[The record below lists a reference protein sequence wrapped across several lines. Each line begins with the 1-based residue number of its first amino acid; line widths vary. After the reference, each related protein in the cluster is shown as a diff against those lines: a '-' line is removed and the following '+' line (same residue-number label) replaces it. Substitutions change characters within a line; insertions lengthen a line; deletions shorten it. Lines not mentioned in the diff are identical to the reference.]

1 MRCVCHYKVLNFTMK
16 VTFFDRRRGNTKR
29 LLAILLSSALL
40 LTLMTAVVAGDS
52 TGPYTAYLWGK
63 CNDGTA
69 KVAVFINSVTEEE
82 TTYNAFW
89 LTLAYDTNAL
99 EFTEAVGSEPLEGK
113 RELRAEAKNGVI
125 TVAGCGDS
133 ISTDRC
139 AVLLRFK
146 VNTNC
151 VTKVQLL
158 EARVSDRSQ
167 SKSDAKPAKLDKDRY
182 AYTIANG
189 CYLAELPANMGL
201 YGDAAVAAGG
211 NYTFQTDPHYDYTFT
226 AAVGDDP
233 ATVIDNNGG
242 SYTVQNVTGPLKI
255 SNVKRTPKIYSVTV
269 AGSGSGDVQA
279 SATATYGQ
287 DFHFAVN
294 QTALMQYAVSA
305 VVDGRRVSLTNVGNT
320 YTIAGEDVTG
330 PVTITVAKVTA
341 DGTTLVLFV
350 GSGAEDVDGGTE
362 QTCRSGSAF
371 TFSLNADESCD
382 YVVLVEGQTL
392 QGAGGQYTIPANLV
406 SGAILTVS
414 VTKTTRLTADVRV
427 SEYLSGRVWLVEASL
442 TVPVGKMLTYDGAPM
457 LYVPARGAY
466 MYVVDAEPTTEQARR
481 DISTAVGQA
490 DSLTINGD
498 ANDSGLLDVNDA
510 QLVYDMCMRM
520 YDLNDLTQPMWLRAN
535 ANGDQTIDI
544 LDVQCILQSLAG

>member
-1 MRCVCHYKVLNFTMK
+1 MK

-40 LTLMTAVVAGDS
+40 LALMTAVAAGDS

-63 CNDGTA
+63 CDDGTA

-82 TTYNAFW
+82 TTYNACW

-99 EFTEAVGSEPLEGK
+99 EFTEAVGSEPLK
-113 RELRAEAKNGVI
+113 DNRELQVSAKNGVI

-133 ISTDRC
+133 ISTDSC

-189 CYLAELPANMGL
+189 CYLVALPADMGL

-211 NYTFQTDPHYDYTFT
+211 NYTFQTDPHYNYTFT
-226 AAVGDDP
+226 ATVDDTSLEVADNGD
-233 ATVIDNNGG
+233 G
-242 SYTVQNVTGPLKI
+242 SYTVRGVTGPLEI

-294 QTALMQYAVSA
+294 QTELMQYAVSA

-320 YTIAGEDVTG
+320 YTIAGQDVTG

-371 TFSLNADESCD
+371 TFSLNADKSCD

-392 QGAGGQYTIPANLV
+392 QGAVGRYTIPANLV

-414 VTKTTRLTADVRV
+414 VTKTTRLIADVRV
-427 SEYLSGRVWLVEASL
+427 SEYLSGRVWLVETSL

-481 DISTAVGQA
+481 AISTAVGQA

-520 YDLNDLTQPMWLRAN
+520 YDLNDLTQPMWQRAD

>member
-1 MRCVCHYKVLNFTMK
+1 MVLKFTMK

-40 LTLMTAVVAGDS
+40 LALMTTVATGDS
-52 TGPYTAYLWGK
+52 TGPYTASISSGK
-63 CNDGTA
+63 CKNG
-69 KVAVFINSVTEEE
+69 KVSVAVFVGSE
-82 TTYNAFW
+82 TAKSYNAFW

-99 EFTEAVGSEPLEGK
+99 EFTEAVGSKPLEGT

-125 TVAGCGDS
+125 TVAGCGGN
-133 ISTDRC
+133 ISADDF
-139 AVLLRFK
+139 AVKLYFNVK
-146 VNTNC
+146 ATGI
-151 VTKVQLL
+151 TKVQLL
-158 EARVSDRSQ
+158 DALVSDRSQ
-167 SKSDAKPAKLDKDRY
+167 SQFDAKPAKLDEE
-182 AYTIANG
+182 ASVATVTNG
-189 CYLAELPANMGL
+189 CYLAELPADMGL
-201 YGDAAVAAGG
+201 YGDAAVAVGKD
-211 NYTFQTDPHYDYTFT
+211 YTFQTDPHYDYTFT
-226 AAVGDDP
+226 ATVGDDP

-269 AGSGSGDVQA
+269 AGSGKGDVT
-279 SATATYGQ
+279 TAAKTPTYGQ
-287 DFHFAVN
+287 DFQFAVN
-294 QTALMQYAVSA
+294 QTELMQYAVSA

-350 GSGAEDVDGGTE
+350 GSGAADVAGGTE

-371 TFSLNADESCD
+371 TFSLNADGSCD

-392 QGAGGQYTIPANLV
+392 QGTVGQYTIPANLV

-427 SEYLSGRVWLVEASL
+427 SECLSGRVWLVEASL

-466 MYVVDAEPTTEQARR
+466 MYVADTAPTTEQARR
-481 DISTAVGQA
+481 AISTAVGQA

-498 ANDSGLLDVNDA
+498 ANNSGLLDVNDA
-510 QLVYDMCMRM
+510 QLVYDMYMNV
-520 YDLNDLTQPMWLRAN
+520 YQFNDLTQPMWLRAN

>member
-1 MRCVCHYKVLNFTMK
+1 MK

-40 LTLMTAVVAGDS
+40 LALMTAVVAGDS
-52 TGPYTAYLWGK
+52 TGSYTAYLWGK
-63 CNDGTA
+63 CDDGTA
-69 KVAVFINSVTEEE
+69 KVTVFINSVTEEE

-99 EFTEAVGSEPLEGK
+99 EFTEAVGNEPLK
-113 RELRAEAKNGVI
+113 DNRELQVSAKNGVI
-125 TVAGCGDS
+125 TVAGCGGN
-133 ISTDRC
+133 ISTDDF
-139 AVLLRFK
+139 AVKLYFNVK
-146 VNTNC
+146 ATGI
-151 VTKVQLL
+151 TKVQLL

-167 SKSDAKPAKLDKDRY
+167 SQFDAKPAKLDEEKSV
-182 AYTIANG
+182 ATVTNG

-211 NYTFQTDPHYDYTFT
+211 NYTFQTDPHYNYTFT
-226 AAVGDDP
+226 ATVGDDP
-233 ATVIDNNGG
+233 APVIDNNGG

-255 SNVKRTPKIYSVTV
+255 INVKRTPKIYSVTV

-279 SATATYGQ
+279 AATATYGQ

-294 QTALMQYAVSA
+294 QTELMQYAVSA

-392 QGAGGQYTIPANLV
+392 QGAGGRYTIPANLV

-481 DISTAVGQA
+481 AISTAVGQA

-520 YDLNDLTQPMWLRAN
+520 YDLNNLTQAMWLRAD

>member
-1 MRCVCHYKVLNFTMK
+1 MK

-40 LTLMTAVVAGDS
+40 LALMTAVAAGDS

-63 CNDGTA
+63 CDDGTA

-158 EARVSDRSQ
+158 DARVSDRSQ

-189 CYLAELPANMGL
+189 CYLVALPANMGL
-201 YGDAAVAAGG
+201 YGDTAVAAGG
-211 NYTFQTDPHYDYTFT
+211 NYTFQTDPHYNYTFT
-226 AAVGDDP
+226 ATVDDTSLEAADNGD
-233 ATVIDNNGG
+233 G
-242 SYTVQNVTGPLKI
+242 SYTVRGVTGPLKI

-279 SATATYGQ
+279 AATATYGQ
-287 DFHFAVN
+287 DFHFTVN

-350 GSGAEDVDGGTE
+350 GSGAENVDGGTE
-362 QTCRSGSAF
+362 QTRRSGSAF

-392 QGAGGQYTIPANLV
+392 QGTGGQYTIPANLV

-481 DISTAVGQA
+481 AISTAVGQA

-510 QLVYDMCMRM
+510 QLVYDMYMRM

>member
-1 MRCVCHYKVLNFTMK
+1 MK

-29 LLAILLSSALL
+29 LLAILLSSTLL
-40 LTLMTAVVAGDS
+40 IALMTTVATGDS
-52 TGPYTAYLWGK
+52 TGPYMASLEGK
-63 CNDGTA
+63 CDDGTA

-99 EFTEAVGSEPLEGK
+99 EFTEAVGSEPLEDK
-113 RELRAEAKNGVI
+113 RELQVSAKNGVI

-139 AVLLRFK
+139 AVLLCFK

-167 SKSDAKPAKLDKDRY
+167 SQFDAKPAKLDEEKSV
-182 AYTIANG
+182 ATVTNG
-189 CYLAELPANMGL
+189 YYQVALPANMGL
-201 YGDAAVAAGG
+201 YGDAAVAVGKD
-211 NYTFQTDPHYDYTFT
+211 YTFQTDPHYDYTFT
-226 AAVGDDP
+226 ATADDTSLEVADNGD
-233 ATVIDNNGG
+233 G
-242 SYTVQNVTGPLKI
+242 SYTVRGVTGPLKI

-279 SATATYGQ
+279 AATATYGQ

-294 QTALMQYAVSA
+294 QTELMQYAVSA

-371 TFSLNADESCD
+371 AFSLNADESCD

-392 QGAGGQYTIPANLV
+392 QGTGGRYTIPANLV

-481 DISTAVGQA
+481 AISTAVGQA
-490 DSLTINGD
+490 DSLTVNGD

-520 YDLNDLTQPMWLRAN
+520 YDLNNLTQAMWLRAD

>member
-1 MRCVCHYKVLNFTMK
+1 MK

-40 LTLMTAVVAGDS
+40 LALMTAVAAGDS
-52 TGPYTAYLWGK
+52 TGPYTASISSGK
-63 CNDGTA
+63 CKNG
-69 KVAVFINSVTEEE
+69 KVSVAVFVGSE
-82 TTYNAFW
+82 TAKSYNAFW

-99 EFTEAVGSEPLEGK
+99 EFTEAVGSEPLEDK
-113 RELRAEAKNGVI
+113 RELQVSAKNGVI

-139 AVLLRFK
+139 AVLLCFK

-167 SKSDAKPAKLDKDRY
+167 SQFDAKPAKLDEE
-182 AYTIANG
+182 ASVATVTNG

-211 NYTFQTDPHYDYTFT
+211 NYTFQTDPHYNYTFT
-226 AAVGDDP
+226 ATVGDDL

-279 SATATYGQ
+279 AATATYGQ
-287 DFHFAVN
+287 DFHFTVN
-294 QTALMQYAVSA
+294 QTELMQYAVSA
-305 VVDGRRVSLTNVGNT
+305 VVDGRRVSLTQVGNT
-320 YTIAGEDVTG
+320 YTIAGQDVTG

-341 DGTTLVLFV
+341 DGTTLALFV
-350 GSGAEDVDGGTE
+350 GSGAEDVVGGTE

-371 TFSLNADESCD
+371 TFSLSADESCN

-392 QGAGGQYTIPANLV
+392 QGAGGRYTIPANLV

-457 LYVPARGAY
+457 LYVPEHSAY
-466 MYVVDAEPTTEQARR
+466 MYVVGTAVTEEQARR
-481 DISTAVGQA
+481 AISTAVGQA

-498 ANDSGLLDVNDA
+498 ANNSGLLDVNDA

-520 YDLNDLTQPMWLRAN
+520 YDLNDLTQAVWLRAD

>member
-1 MRCVCHYKVLNFTMK
+1 MK

-29 LLAILLSSALL
+29 LLAVLLSSALL
-40 LTLMTAVVAGDS
+40 LALMTAVAAGDS
-52 TGPYTAYLWGK
+52 TGSYTAYLWGK
-63 CNDGTA
+63 CDDGTA

-82 TTYNAFW
+82 TTYNACW

-99 EFTEAVGSEPLEGK
+99 EFTEAVGSKPLKGT

-125 TVAGCGDS
+125 TVAGCGGS
-133 ISTDRC
+133 ISTDSC

-167 SKSDAKPAKLDKDRY
+167 SQFDAKPAKLDEEKSV
-182 AYTIANG
+182 ATVTNG
-189 CYLAELPANMGL
+189 YYQVALPANMGL
-201 YGDAAVAAGG
+201 YGDAAVAVGKD
-211 NYTFQTDPHYDYTFT
+211 YTFQTDPHYDYTFT
-226 AAVGDDP
+226 ATADDTSLEVADNGD
-233 ATVIDNNGG
+233 G
-242 SYTVQNVTGPLKI
+242 SYTVRGVTGPLKI

-287 DFHFAVN
+287 DFHFTVN

-392 QGAGGQYTIPANLV
+392 QGTGGRYTIPANLV

-481 DISTAVGQA
+481 AISTAVGQA
-490 DSLTINGD
+490 DSLTVNGD
-498 ANDSGLLDVNDA
+498 ANNSGLLDVNDA

-520 YDLNDLTQPMWLRAN
+520 YDLNNLTQAMWLRAN